1 MCSPQIRLKQ
11 GGKEKSQAPI
21 AKGDN
26 LGGKISLDLTVYI
39 DYTQP

>member
-11 GGKEKSQAPI
+11 GGKEKSQAAI